1 MSQTT
6 KKTLKPVCLAIVRL
20 RPNES
25 RALASV
31 ESHLF
36 PTWWAK
42 PHKLHVYSVFGKDTN
57 KTVQSVHSVHWLPL
71 IIYSSMS
78 LAIHSAFQSASSR
91 LAAWQS
97 EVVEVMI
104 LRPWLQRFEILANPT
119 LVDRNPHESNFK
131 EGDCDRKMHSHQ
143 KSNLPYPTNYP
154 AGDNTSISV
163 SHARETKGTPLGFE
177 SRLCGPEPILNHS
190 ATQTCC
196 KCEKIATYNHGLGL
210 ERGTENQKDNAQH
223 PPTCSIRTNKP
234 SPKTPQITPNPS
246 RSSKKPSETSVS
258 GNSAAST

>member
-6 KKTLKPVCLAIVRL
+6 KKTLKPVCLAIARL

-42 PHKLHVYSVFGKDTN
+42 PHKLHVYSVFGKDIN

-97 EVVEVMI
+97 EVVEVNDTEA
-104 LRPWLQRFEILANPT
+104 LTAA
-119 LVDRNPHESNFK
+119 VRNPRESNPR
-131 EGDCDRKMHSHQ
+131 GS
-143 KSNLPYPTNYP
+143 KS
-154 AGDNTSISV
+154 
-163 SHARETKGTPLGFE
+163 
-177 SRLCGPEPILNHS
+177 SRIQLQGRRLWQED
-190 ATQTCC
+190 AF
-196 KCEKIATYNHGLGL
+196 
-210 ERGTENQKDNAQH
+210 
-223 PPTCSIRTNKP
+223 PP
-234 SPKTPQITPNPS
+234 
-246 RSSKKPSETSVS
+246 KK
-258 GNSAAST
+258 